1 MVSVSIQE
9 ILPEDQCAEHF
20 RHFTKGVAE
29 GVPDVQTYFYLEIY
43 SSLSLGVLLAT
54 PPHAAPEMEDSST
67 VGWGLPGVRRD
78 AGSLFS
84 RPGSPVP
91 MT

>member
-1 MVSVSIQE
+1 M
-9 ILPEDQCAEHF
+9 
-20 RHFTKGVAE
+20 AE
-29 GVPDVQTYFYLEIY
+29 GTPDVQTYFYLEIY

-54 PPHAAPEMEDSST
+54 PPHAAPETEDSAT
-67 VGWGLPGVRRD
+67 VGRGFPGVRRD
-78 AGSLFS
+78 EGNLFS